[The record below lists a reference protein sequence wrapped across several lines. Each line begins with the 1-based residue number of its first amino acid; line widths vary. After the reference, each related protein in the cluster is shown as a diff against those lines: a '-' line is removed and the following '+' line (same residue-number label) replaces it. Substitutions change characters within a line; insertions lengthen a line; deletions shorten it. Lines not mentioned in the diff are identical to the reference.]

1 MVRGDL
7 HEAKKVLKTLENEER
22 LRSKSTDILSK
33 SSQENSGTEAVV
45 KELEEKIEV
54 LHQVCIL
61 LAVLH
66 VP

>member
-61 LAVLH
+61 LAVL
-66 VP
+66 P

>member
-33 SSQENSGTEAVV
+33 SSQENSGTEAVM

-61 LAVLH
+61 LAVL
-66 VP
+66 P

>member
-33 SSQENSGTEAVV
+33 SSQENSGTEAIV

>member
-7 HEAKKVLKTLENEER
+7 HEAKKVLNNLENEER
-22 LRSKSTDILSK
+22 LRSKSTEILSK
-33 SSQENSGTEAVV
+33 SSQESSETEAVV

-61 LAVLH
+61 LAVYTH
-66 VP
+66 V